1 MSFIKE
7 TCFNVITSDNI
18 ILKGYITMS
27 DTISN
32 INTIVLYLPNPNHSN
47 IHTTHIRNAL
57 CKNMA
62 HQSPVIISFSY
73 RGFHSSE
80 GFFDFFHPEQYSC
93 KDTIH
98 VLDIAYKKLKSSM
111 ISINESYRIVL
122 IADGL
127 SILLAKQ
134 LFKTSYSFSH
144 IVCFEQIPD
153 CAANLFTTLNKL
165 QHTKIRSTF
174 RFISHARLPSQVAE
188 SFQNLYS
195 PYLSLLFPA
204 IRGVHKNIKTTNLSY
219 HESLQIWKT
228 YMLKTYPHF
237 FETIIFSMQPYC
249 HYFIQ
254 QSKHYSTKPPQQ
266 YDGISKSITYH
277 TTDKW
282 TLNMNEYNI
291 CIARMCRWYNCCDKK
306 SGNHYIDINDDTIT
320 YYNINGKT
328 VRNLLQPYY
337 IDRSQNCMTLTT
349 TVHVSTVFLPNNWI
363 WISKYLLPMFLRSQI
378 ISTVGQLSY
387 NINPF
392 LTLEHSFTV
401 PTRISGYPICTMNI
415 RSQQVQSVMFSIIL
429 FHRVTGRL
437 HVLLDEYEHDIDA
450 SNNIVQT
457 IRILLP
463 FTHTIIEKDILIII
477 GISRYRSM
485 LGTFREWV
493 YGNSSS
499 VNVSNV
505 WLEFPIIT

>member
-1 MSFIKE
+1 
-7 TCFNVITSDNI
+7 
-18 ILKGYITMS
+18 
-27 DTISN
+27 
-32 INTIVLYLPNPNHSN
+32 
-47 IHTTHIRNAL
+47 
-57 CKNMA
+57 
-62 HQSPVIISFSY
+62 
-73 RGFHSSE
+73 
-80 GFFDFFHPEQYSC
+80 
-93 KDTIH
+93 
-98 VLDIAYKKLKSSM
+98 
-111 ISINESYRIVL
+111 
-122 IADGL
+122 
-127 SILLAKQ
+127 
-134 LFKTSYSFSH
+134 
-144 IVCFEQIPD
+144 
-153 CAANLFTTLNKL
+153 
-165 QHTKIRSTF
+165 
-174 RFISHARLPSQVAE
+174 
-188 SFQNLYS
+188 
-195 PYLSLLFPA
+195 
-204 IRGVHKNIKTTNLSY
+204 
-219 HESLQIWKT
+219 
-228 YMLKTYPHF
+228 
-237 FETIIFSMQPYC
+237 
-249 HYFIQ
+249 
-254 QSKHYSTKPPQQ
+254 
-266 YDGISKSITYH
+266 
-277 TTDKW
+277 
-282 TLNMNEYNI
+282 
-291 CIARMCRWYNCCDKK
+291 
-306 SGNHYIDINDDTIT
+306 
-320 YYNINGKT
+320 
-328 VRNLLQPYY
+328 
-337 IDRSQNCMTLTT
+337 MTLTT